1 MGSKRVNSVVLF
13 NSGAEENSFGI
24 SFFLVPI
31 AVGVFIC
38 RSGGE
43 PVGVVEI
50 TPGAGLFPPPHPP
63 PGPDVMMIGG
73 GVTIIVGSTIVSKT
87 VTGGLE
93 RVPSFTINV
102 KESLPVY
109 PSAGT

>member
-1 MGSKRVNSVVLF
+1 MVF
-13 NSGAEENSFGI
+13 DSGAEENSFGI
-24 SFFLVPI
+24 SFFLVSI

-63 PGPDVMMIGG
+63 PGPDVMMTGG
-73 GVTIIVGSTIVSKT
+73 GSTIVGSTIVSET
-87 VTGGLE
+87 VTSGLE
-93 RVPSFTINV
+93 RVPSLTINV
-102 KESLPVY
+102 NESLPVY